1 MALVALRRIARGEVT
16 HHQFAPV
23 EHAKFGEYALD
34 MGAKNDR
41 LLNYIID
48 GKLEEK
54 LNDRNF
60 MEPLIQQMLAD

>member
-1 MALVALRRIARGEVT
+1 
-16 HHQFAPV
+16 
-23 EHAKFGEYALD
+23 

-54 LNDRNF
+54 LADRSF
-60 MEPLIQQMLAD
+60 MEPLIQQMLTD